1 MAYEFKFPDVGQG
14 ITEGEIV
21 KWHVRE
27 GDSVKEDQVLVEIET
42 DKAVV
47 EVPSPKSGIIL
58 KRHSSNEGQKINVGD
73 VIVVIGQK
81 GEKYVPGK
89 AVSVSMPVPGASNE
103 TQGAAVPGP
112 SRQKATWEKKDAGAV
127 VGFLPGSMAEVDKG
141 VFVMP
146 AVRRLAAELKVN
158 LSAAKGTGPGG
169 RITEDD
175 VRRAAGVSVAVT
187 PAAAAA
193 VKLQPE
199 EPQMKVVKKYDF
211 WGYVRR
217 EPFKGVRKATAEKMS
232 LSASKTAAVT
242 NFDEADITE
251 LAALREKEKAAA
263 EKKGIK
269 LTFLAFVIKAV
280 VESMRK
286 PEHNII
292 NSSLDEAAQEVV
304 VKDYYNF
311 GFAVATDAGLVVPV
325 VKGVNA
331 KAIMEIAKE
340 VQGLAE
346 KARSRKLDMADMMG
360 GSFTISN
367 IGSIG
372 GTFFTPIIN
381 YPEAAIL
388 GLGKIVDKPV
398 VRDGKIVVRKI
409 MPLSFTYDHRLIDGA
424 RAAAFLNTVISILEN
439 PKQLKLE

>member
-1 MAYEFKFPDVGQG
+1 MAYEFRFPDVGQG

-21 KWHVRE
+21 KWHIKE

-58 KRHSSNEGQKINVGD
+58 KRHSSSEGQKINVGE
-73 VIVVIGQK
+73 VIVVIGQE
-81 GEKYVPGK
+81 GEKYIPGK
-89 AVSVSMPVPGASNE
+89 AISASMPVPGASNE
-103 TQGAAVPGP
+103 
-112 SRQKATWEKKDAGAV
+112 EKKDAGAV
-127 VGFLPGSMAEVDKG
+127 VGFLPGSMSEVDKG

-158 LSAAKGTGPGG
+158 LSAVKGTGPAG
-169 RITEDD
+169 RVTEDD
-175 VRRAAGVSVAVT
+175 VRKAAGVST
-187 PAAAAA
+187 AA
-193 VKLQPE
+193 KKESQQLQTSE
-199 EPQMKVVKKYDF
+199 APQMKVTKKYDL

-217 EPFKGVRKATAEKMS
+217 EPLKGIKKATAEKMS

-251 LAALREKEKAAA
+251 LAALREREKVAA

-304 VKDYYNF
+304 IRDYYNI
-311 GFAVATDAGLVVPV
+311 GFAVATEAGLIVPV

-331 KAIMEIAKE
+331 KNIIAIAGEI
-340 VQGLAE
+340 QQLAE

-360 GSFTISN
+360 GSFTITN
-367 IGSIG
+367 LGSIG

-381 YPEAAIL
+381 FPEAAIL
-388 GLGKIVDKPV
+388 GIGKIVDKPV
-398 VRDGKIVVRKI
+398 VKGGKVVVRKI
-409 MPLSFTYDHRLIDGA
+409 MPLSLTYDHRLIDGA
-424 RAAAFLNTVISILEN
+424 QAAAFLNTIISYLEN
-439 PKQLKLE
+439 PKQLRLE

>member
-1 MAYEFKFPDVGQG
+1 MAYEFRFPDVGQG

-27 GDSVKEDQVLVEIET
+27 GDPVKEDQVLVEIET

-58 KRHSSNEGQKINVGD
+58 KRHSSSEGQKINVGEI
-73 VIVVIGQK
+73 IVVIGQK

-89 AVSVSMPVPGASNE
+89 ATDV
-103 TQGAAVPGP
+103 TAATAE
-112 SRQKATWEKKDAGAV
+112 KALKTAGKKDAGAV
-127 VGFLPGSMAEVDKG
+127 VGFLPGSMAEVEKG
-141 VFVMP
+141 VFAMP

-158 LSAAKGTGPGG
+158 LPAVKGTGPGG
-169 RITEDD
+169 RISEDD
-175 VRRAAGVSVAVT
+175 VRKAAGVAVSLAKTTATTAVAKPDV
-187 PAAAAA
+187 
-193 VKLQPE
+193 
-199 EPQMKVVKKYDF
+199 PQMKVVKKYDM

-217 EPFKGVRKATAEKMS
+217 EPLKGVRKVTAEKMS
-232 LSASKTAAVT
+232 LSASKAAAVT
-242 NFDEADITE
+242 NFDEADVTE
-251 LAALREKEKAAA
+251 LASLREKEKAAA
-263 EKKGIK
+263 EKKGAK
-269 LTFLAFVIKAV
+269 LTFLPFMIKAV

-304 VKDYYNF
+304 IKDYYNI
-311 GFAVATDAGLVVPV
+311 GFAVATDAGLLVPV
-325 VKGVNA
+325 VKGANM
-331 KAIMEIAKE
+331 KGIMAIAKE
-340 VQGLAE
+340 VQDLAE

-388 GLGKIVDKPV
+388 GIGKIIDKPV
-398 VRDGKIVVRKI
+398 VRDGKIVIRKI
-409 MPLSFTYDHRLIDGA
+409 MPLSLTYDHRIIDGA
-424 RAAAFLNTVISILEN
+424 QAAAFLNTVISCLEK
-439 PKQLKLE
+439 PGLLPVGD

>member
-1 MAYEFKFPDVGQG
+1 MAYEFRFPDVGQG

-58 KRHSSNEGQKINVGD
+58 KRHSSNDGQKINVGD

-81 GEKYVPGK
+81 GEKYIPGK
-89 AVSVSMPVPGASNE
+89 ATDV
-103 TQGAAVPGP
+103 TAATAE
-112 SRQKATWEKKDAGAV
+112 KTLKTAEKKDAGAV
-127 VGFLPGSMAEVDKG
+127 VGFLPGSMSEVEKG

-158 LSAAKGTGPGG
+158 LSALKGSGPGG

-175 VRRAAGVSVAVT
+175 VRRAAGVSTTVT
-187 PAAAAA
+187 ATAAAA
-193 VKLQPE
+193 VKTQSE
-199 EPQMKVVKKYDF
+199 EPQIKVTKKYDF
-211 WGYVRR
+211 WGMVRR

-242 NFDEADITE
+242 NFDEADVTD
-251 LAALREKEKAAA
+251 LAASREKEKVTA
-263 EKKGIK
+263 EKKGVK
-269 LTFLAFVIKAV
+269 LTFLSFIIKAV

-286 PEHNII
+286 PEHGII

-304 VKDYYNF
+304 IKDYYNI
-311 GFAVATDAGLVVPV
+311 GFAVATEAGLIVPV

-331 KAIMEIAKE
+331 KGIMEIAKE
-340 VQGLAE
+340 AQGLAE

-360 GSFTISN
+360 GTFTISN

-388 GLGKIVDKPV
+388 GIGKIVDKPV

-409 MPLSFTYDHRLIDGA
+409 LPLSLSYDHRLIDGA
-424 RAAAFLNTVISILEN
+424 QAAAFLNTLIRYLEN
-439 PKQLKLE
+439 PTQLKLE